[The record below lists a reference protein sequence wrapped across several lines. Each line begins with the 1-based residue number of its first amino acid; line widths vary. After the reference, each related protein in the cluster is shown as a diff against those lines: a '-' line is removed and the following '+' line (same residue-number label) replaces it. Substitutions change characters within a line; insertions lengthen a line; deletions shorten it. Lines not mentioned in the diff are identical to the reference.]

1 MSPEELR
8 RLDSLEKK
16 LNDLLYLYNKENLP
30 SRKEYTKPLILKD
43 VQNNTE
49 FDNTAG
55 VKIGYSTSKVSF
67 FGTTPVVRQA
77 AVTSPSGGG
86 GSSSDAIDNSSR
98 TAIGQIKTA
107 LTNLGLT
114 L

>member
-1 MSPEELR
+1 MNQEELN
-8 RLDSLEKK
+8 RLDIIEKK
-16 LNDLLYLYNKENLP
+16 LDDLLYLYNKENLP

-55 VKIGYSTSKVSF
+55 VKIGYSTSKLSF
-67 FGTTPVVRQA
+67 FGANPVVKQSA
-77 AVTSPSGGG
+77 INTPSGG
-86 GSSSDAIDNSSR
+86 ATVDNESR

-114 L
+114 S